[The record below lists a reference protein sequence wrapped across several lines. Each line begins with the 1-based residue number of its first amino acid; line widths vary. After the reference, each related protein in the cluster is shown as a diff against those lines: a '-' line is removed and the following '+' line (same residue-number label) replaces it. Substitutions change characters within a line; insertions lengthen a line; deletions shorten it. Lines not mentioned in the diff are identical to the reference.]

1 VVRRGL
7 GEALPVAVRDDADPD
22 SAGVAVEDSPQRL
35 HGSFRPAA
43 EPIPFEPR
51 QTFNL
56 RPAIDELPE
65 EQSLAIEINGRHV
78 ATLVCSPV
86 GATEL
91 ALGWAFGQ
99 GYFDDPAQV
108 HRMTPYRDRLA
119 LMIDRPGRGGESW
132 HGLVASGFDASS
144 VMTSRRISCSTDEP
158 AGSQGPHFDRALF
171 LVLIERIFARFR
183 ADVCAEAIHH
193 AAVTDGDHLCAV
205 SRDVCRHNAVDKVV
219 GWTLSQRL
227 DRSRLML
234 CLSGRVSADLAY
246 KAARAG
252 FAIVASQ
259 SLPTSEAVEMAHA
272 AGITLVGRVLELQPE
287 VYAHP
292 WRLTGHEDES

>member
-1 VVRRGL
+1 
-7 GEALPVAVRDDADPD
+7 LPVAVRDDEVLD
-22 SAGVAVEDSPQRL
+22 SDGVVVEDRPRRL
-35 HGSFRPAA
+35 HGSFRSGI
-43 EPIPFEPR
+43 EPNLPEVR

-91 ALGWAFGQ
+91 ALGWAFAQ
-99 GYFDDPAQV
+99 GYFDDPVQV
-108 HRMTPYRDRLA
+108 HRLTSYRDRLA
-119 LMIDRPGRGGESW
+119 LMIDRPGRGGETW

-144 VMTSRRISCSTDEP
+144 VMTSHRISGSSDET
-158 AGSQGPHFDRALF
+158 AGSQGPRFDRSLF
-171 LVLIERIFARFR
+171 LAFIERIFARFR

-219 GWTLSQRL
+219 GWTLSQQL
-227 DRSRLML
+227 DRSRLIL
-234 CLSGRVSADLAY
+234 CLSGRVSTDLAY

-252 FAIVASQ
+252 FAIVASR
-259 SLPTSEAVEMAHA
+259 SLPTNEAVEVAHA
-272 AGITLVGRVLELQPE
+272 AGITLVGRVLDLQPAI
-287 VYAHP
+287 YAHP
-292 WRLTGHEDES
+292 WRLTDREDGL